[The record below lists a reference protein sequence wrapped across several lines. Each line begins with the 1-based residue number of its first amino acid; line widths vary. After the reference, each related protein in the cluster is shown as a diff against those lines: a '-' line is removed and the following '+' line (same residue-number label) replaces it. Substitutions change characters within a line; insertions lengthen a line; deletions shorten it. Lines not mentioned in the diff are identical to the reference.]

1 MLLSK
6 ISKASTR
13 QLDIHKINCNP
24 RCHLRKYPKIVSG
37 EDTIRQSF
45 SSEFHTDGPA
55 TEKVKMLK
63 SIEAIITAINN
74 NHTNHNLFYKAHHMV
89 LMVVTSEALG
99 ARSFRFSDM

>member
-1 MLLSK
+1 
-6 ISKASTR
+6 
-13 QLDIHKINCNP
+13 
-24 RCHLRKYPKIVSG
+24 
-37 EDTIRQSF
+37 
-45 SSEFHTDGPA
+45 
-55 TEKVKMLK
+55 MLK